1 MGTQTLLTAEQF
13 AQLPPH
19 ETENCELVDGE
30 LIPLPSANVDH
41 SLIKGFIVASL
52 RIYLRANPIGLAAS
66 EIDCT
71 LSPTTAR
78 RPDVAF
84 FLSIPDRPIPR
95 KQVPIPFAPDIAL
108 EVLSPSETAID
119 VNKKVLEYLDA
130 GTREI
135 WVVDQDN
142 AEVFVYSNA
151 QVRVFRRSGT
161 LTSPLLPG
169 FELAVAEIF
178 AQ

>member
-30 LIPLPSANVDH
+30 LIPLPSANFGH
-41 SLIKGFIVASL
+41 SLAKDTVTMAL
-52 RIYLRANPIGLAAS
+52 RIYLRIHPLGEVGS
-66 EIDCT
+66 EVDCR
-71 LSPTTAR
+71 LSPTIVR

-108 EVLSPSETAID
+108 EVLSPSETAI
-119 VNKKVLEYLDA
+119 
-130 GTREI
+130 
-135 WVVDQDN
+135 
-142 AEVFVYSNA
+142 
-151 QVRVFRRSGT
+151 RRQQEGARI
-161 LTSPLLPG
+161 PG
-169 FELAVAEIF
+169 CGNPGNLGCRPG
-178 AQ
+178 